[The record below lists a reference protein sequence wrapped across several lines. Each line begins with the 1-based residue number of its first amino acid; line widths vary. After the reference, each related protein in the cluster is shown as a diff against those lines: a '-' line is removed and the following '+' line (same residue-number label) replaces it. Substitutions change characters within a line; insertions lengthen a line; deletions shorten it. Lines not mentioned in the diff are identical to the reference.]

1 MKTHAVPLNNVEEV
15 RKKMKVAIKLQ
26 LPELPEGA
34 EILIISDEHMEKG
47 NSKCILDA
55 CIGDLTRNI
64 DTYKREIV
72 KVFTSECSMEE
83 LIRNIDELYGAYR
96 KSDRIQKHG
105 PKK

>member
-1 MKTHAVPLNNVEEV
+1 MPLGVKWEGV
-15 RKKMKVAIKLQ
+15 GKKMRVAIKLQ

-34 EILIISDEHMEKG
+34 EILIISDEHVEKG
-47 NSKCILDA
+47 NSCILDA

-64 DTYKREIV
+64 DTYKREVV

-83 LIRNIDELYGAYR
+83 LIRNIDELYGEYR

>member
-1 MKTHAVPLNNVEEV
+1 MPLGVKWKGV
-15 RKKMKVAIKLQ
+15 RKKMRVAIKLQ

-34 EILIISDEHMEKG
+34 EILIISDEHVEKG
-47 NSKCILDA
+47 NSDILDA
-55 CIGDLTRNI
+55 CIVDLARNI

-72 KVFTSECSMEE
+72 KVFTSECSMEK
-83 LIRNIDELYGAYR
+83 LIRNIDELYGEYR